1 MWVHL
6 LRARQSVDAHAW
18 ARYGRPMAEKE
29 PKAVQCIGLI
39 LDGNRRWA
47 RERDLHTLE
56 GHAKG
61 FDLIKDTA
69 RWVRARNIP
78 HMVFYGFST
87 ENWGRAKE
95 EVSYLMDLFRK
106 LINETAEEL
115 HKEGVRIRFVGQ
127 RERFDQDLREG
138 MDRIEEMTKD
148 NTRLTVW
155 ACLSYGGRAEIVHA
169 ANRAAAEGDITEES
183 IQKHLW
189 TAGMPDPDIIVR
201 TSGEQR
207 LSGFLTW
214 QGVYSELFF
223 IKSHWP
229 DFSEATL
236 DEILAEYAE
245 RERRHGK

>member
-1 MWVHL
+1 
-6 LRARQSVDAHAW
+6 
-18 ARYGRPMAEKE
+18 MAEKGAK
-29 PKAVQCIGLI
+29 PVQCIGLI

-47 RERDLHTLE
+47 REKNFHTLE

-69 RWVRARNIP
+69 RWVRGRGIP

-115 HKEGVRIRFVGQ
+115 HKEGVRIRFAGQ
-127 RERFDQDLREG
+127 RERFEGDLREG
-138 MDRIEEMTKD
+138 MDRIEDMTKD

-155 ACLSYGGRAEIVHA
+155 ACLSYGGRAEIVQA
-169 ANRAAAEGDITEES
+169 AQKAAAEGAITEES
-183 IQKHLW
+183 LEKYLW

-223 IKSHWP
+223 IKPHWP
-229 DFSEATL
+229 DFSESML
-236 DEILAEYAE
+236 DEILAEYRE

>member
-1 MWVHL
+1 
-6 LRARQSVDAHAW
+6 
-18 ARYGRPMAEKE
+18 MAEKE